1 MCGRFVLM
9 TPGRSLAAHFRLA
22 EEPSLEARY
31 NIAPTQTVAVVE
43 AIEPGARSELKM
55 VKWGLVPFWAKD
67 TSIGARLINARAETA
82 AEKPAFRN
90 PFRNRRCLIPADGF
104 YEWKRTD
111 GSKQP
116 HFVRLA
122 NRQVFAFAG
131 LRDRWES
138 ADSDVIE
145 SCTILTTEANTLLLP
160 IHDRMPVILHSE
172 DYDLWLDPGVKQSEL
187 LKPLLK
193 PYPPEEMI
201 VYPVG
206 GKVNKSTS
214 EGPDCIEPL
223 NEAV

>member
-9 TPGRSLAAHFRLA
+9 TPGSSLAAHFRLA
-22 EEPSLEARY
+22 EKPSLEARY

-43 AIEPGARSELKM
+43 AREPGAHRELKM

-67 TSIGARLINARAETA
+67 PGIGARLINARSETI
-82 AEKPAFRN
+82 AEKPAFRT
-90 PFRNRRCLIPADGF
+90 PFKNRRCLVPADGF
-104 YEWKRTD
+104 YEWKKTAS
-111 GSKQP
+111 SKQP
-116 HFVRLA
+116 HFVGLA

-138 ADSDVIE
+138 ADGEVIE
-145 SCTILTTEANTLLLP
+145 SCTILTTDANTLLLP

-172 DYDLWLDPGVKQSEL
+172 DYDLWLDPGAKQSEL
-187 LKPLLK
+187 LKSLLK
-193 PYPPEEMI
+193 PFPPEEMV

-206 GKVNKSTS
+206 GKVNKSTY

-223 NEAV
+223 DEIV